1 MKVAHILRRFTF
13 EEWGGT
19 ETVVWNLVQRQRDS
33 GVDVEI
39 LCTSALSVP
48 GEEIRDGIRIR
59 RFGYWYPYFPMSSKC
74 KLELDK
80 KGGNP
85 FVPKLFKA
93 LEHGGFDVIHI
104 HSGGRIAVQCTLLAH
119 RLGIPCLISLHGGF
133 ADVPKEEVK
142 KMMAP
147 VKGRF
152 HYGGILDRIFGLRRN
167 AVENSDAVLCI
178 SRSEEKI
185 LTERFPGHRICYLPN
200 GVDCAAFQKKPDCS
214 PRVEWGIPKERRLIL
229 CISRIDYQK
238 NQKVLLELLARHN
251 DAHLLLIGPIT
262 SEWYHQEI
270 VGRAAELGVSQ
281 RLTIIPGLPPNDM
294 RLKAILHE
302 ADVFILPSIHEPFG
316 IVVLEAWASGLPVIA
331 SNAGGIKD
339 FVVNE
344 YNGLLFEPQDVEA
357 LDRAYK
363 LLADKPDV
371 CAKLVSNALE
381 NVRNYSWE
389 SITGNLMDIYRSM
402 VTEVSCDGGKS

>member
-1 MKVAHILRRFTF
+1 MKVAHVLRRFTF

-19 ETVVWNLVQRQRDS
+19 ETVVWNLVQRQRS
-33 GVDVEI
+33 GGVDVEM

-59 RFGYWYPYFPMSSKC
+59 RFGYWYPYFPMSAQC
-74 KLELDK
+74 RMELDK

-85 FVPKLFKA
+85 FTPQLFKA
-93 LEHGGFDVIHI
+93 LEQGGFDVIHI
-104 HSGGRIAVQCTLLAH
+104 HSGGRIAVQCTILAH

-133 ADVPKEEVK
+133 ADVPKEELEK
-142 KMMAP
+142 LMAP
-147 VKGRF
+147 VKGKF
-152 HYGGILDRIFGLRRN
+152 HYGGVLDRVLGLRRN

-178 SRSEEKI
+178 SRGEERI
-185 LTERFPGHRICYLPN
+185 LSERFPGHRICYLPN
-200 GVDCAAFQKKPDCS
+200 GVDCASFKTKPDCS
-214 PRVEWGIPKERRLIL
+214 PRNEWGIPKERHLIL

-238 NQKVLLELLARHN
+238 NQKILLELLARHD

-262 SEWYHQEI
+262 SQWYHQEI
-270 VGRAAELGVSQ
+270 IGRAAELGVSQ
-281 RLTIIPGLPPNDM
+281 RLTIIPGLSPNDA

-339 FVVNE
+339 FVVNGH
-344 YNGLLFEPQDVEA
+344 NGLLFEPQDVDA
-357 LDRAYK
+357 LDRAYLNLK
-363 LLADKPDV
+363 QNPELQSKQVSTALVDV
-371 CAKLVSNALE
+371 E
-381 NVRNYSWE
+381 NYSWE
-389 SITGNLMDIYRSM
+389 SVSSRLMGIYQSLLKDKQ
-402 VTEVSCDGGKS
+402 VVK